1 MIRSMMRLS
10 VWGVRSRRQE
20 IISELFSLGVLHL
33 DEGEG
38 ALRGNDGVLN
48 GLQAPPGR
56 VLAGG
61 SHGRDPD
68 RWETLKDSDV
78 DQAVQLFSDLPPGEF
93 VPEISKSLDKF
104 SSRLSDLQ
112 EGLARDE
119 DTLSK
124 LRKSLD
130 LLFRFSAFFQR
141 WGDSARESYITLWW
155 ISPEKIP
162 PFLAAVQ
169 NDLLSRGEDFGGI
182 DHHFVPGREGPGIL
196 SLRVPQAL
204 APGISAI
211 AAREKALPWRLPEC
225 CDQEAPASSIPSLRG
240 AVDDLDLRI
249 RSVKKDLSENSE
261 EWGPR
266 LAALFLFLDEKT
278 EQAAVEARSETS
290 DNFFRLSG
298 WIPRDFLSATE
309 EALKAKFGK
318 DILLKCRLP
327 GKDEWKDVPTALKNR
342 SVFAP
347 FELFLKLL
355 RPPSYTG
362 FDPTTA
368 VAVFFP
374 FFSGIMVGDIGY
386 GIIILLLSLA
396 LKRAKRPVLRDAGS
410 ILLIVSL
417 WSILWGA
424 VWGEFFGDIGHR
436 LFHLRPLWLER
447 SEGVLPV
454 MIFTIALGAAHV
466 VLGLLIGIWQGVKN
480 RHAHVWMEKAGNL
493 IILGSLFGFLFL
505 LTSEFPRGLF
515 SIPVSFL
522 VIGLVLLVA
531 GGGIGGII
539 EALGSIGNII
549 SYVRIAAIGLSSA
562 ILALVA
568 SKFLDVFGL
577 SILGV
582 FLALMIHLLNFI
594 LAVAGSGLHSARLH
608 YVEFFGKFYSDGGK
622 NYTPFQRRSGSS
634 WKKR

>member
-1 MIRSMMRLS
+1 MIRTMMRLS

-38 ALRGNDGVLN
+38 ALRGDDGTLN
-48 GLQAPPGR
+48 GLRLLRGR
-56 VLAGG
+56 VLGLVEALGW
-61 SHGRDPD
+61 D
-68 RWETLKDSDV
+68 RWDILKDSDV
-78 DQAVQLFSDLPPGEF
+78 DHAVQLFSDLPPGEF

-104 SSRLSDLQ
+104 STRLSDLQ
-112 EGLARDE
+112 EGLAGDE
-119 DTLSK
+119 DTTAK
-124 LRKSLD
+124 LKKSLD
-130 LLFRFSAFFQR
+130 LLSRFSAFFQR
-141 WGDSARESYITLWW
+141 WGDSAKESFITLWW

-162 PFLAAVQ
+162 SFLAAVQ
-169 NDLLSRGEDFGGI
+169 NDLLSLGREDLGGI

-196 SLRVPQAL
+196 SLRVPKAL
-204 APGISAI
+204 AFRISAI
-211 AAREKALPWRLPEC
+211 AVREKALPWRLPEC
-225 CDQEAPASSIPSLRG
+225 CDQEAPESSIPSLK
-240 AVDDLDLRI
+240 AEVDELDLRI
-249 RSVKKDLSENSE
+249 HSIKCDLSENSE

-298 WIPRDFLSATE
+298 WIPRDFLLTTE

-318 DILLKCRLP
+318 DILIKCRLP
-327 GKDEWKDVPTALKNR
+327 GKDEWKDVPTSLKNR
-342 SVFAP
+342 PVFAP
-347 FELFLKLL
+347 FEIFLKLL

-374 FFSGIMVGDIGY
+374 FFSGIMIGDIGY
-386 GIIILLLSLA
+386 GIIIFLLSLG
-396 LKRAKRPVLRDAGS
+396 LKRAKRTVLRDVGS
-410 ILLIVSL
+410 ILLIISL
-417 WSILWGA
+417 WSVLWGA

-466 VLGLLIGIWQGVKN
+466 VLGLLIGIWQGIKN
-480 RHAHVWMEKAGNL
+480 RHSHVWMEKAGNL
-493 IILGSLFGFLFL
+493 IILGSLFGFIFL
-505 LTSEFPRGLF
+505 LMSEFPRGLF

-522 VIGLVLLVA
+522 VIGLALLVA
-531 GGGIGGII
+531 GGGIGGVI
-539 EALGSIGNII
+539 EALGSIGNIV

-594 LAVAGSGLHSARLH
+594 LAVGGSGLHSARLH

>member
-38 ALRGNDGVLN
+38 AFRGDDGTLN
-48 GLQAPPGR
+48 GLRLLRGR
-56 VLAGG
+56 VLGLVEALGW
-61 SHGRDPD
+61 D
-68 RWETLKDSDV
+68 RWDTLKDSDV
-78 DQAVQLFSDLPPGEF
+78 DKAVQLFSDLPPGEF

-124 LRKSLD
+124 LKKSLD
-130 LLFRFSAFFQR
+130 LLSRFSAFFQR
-141 WGDSARESYITLWW
+141 WEDHSKESFITLWW

-169 NDLLSRGEDFGGI
+169 NDLLSRGREDFGGI

-211 AAREKALPWRLPEC
+211 AVREKALPWRLPEC
-225 CDQEAPASSIPSLRG
+225 CDQEAPESSLPSLKA
-240 AVDDLDLRI
+240 AVDELDLRI
-249 RSVKKDLSENSE
+249 NSIKNDLSENSE

-290 DNFFRLSG
+290 DNFFSLSG
-298 WIPRDFLSATE
+298 WIPRDSLLTTE

-327 GKDEWKDVPTALKNR
+327 GKDEWKDVPTSLKNR
-342 SVFAP
+342 PFSAP
-347 FELFLKLL
+347 FEVFLKLL

-374 FFSGIMVGDIGY
+374 FFSGIMIGDIGY
-386 GIIILLLSLA
+386 GVIIFLLSLG
-396 LKRAKRPVLRDAGS
+396 LKRAKRPVLRDVGS
-410 ILLIVSL
+410 ILLIISL
-417 WSILWGA
+417 WSVLWGA

-466 VLGLLIGIWQGVKN
+466 VLGLLIGIWQGIKN
-480 RHAHVWMEKAGNL
+480 RHAHVWMEKSGNL

-505 LTSEFPRGLF
+505 LMSEFPRGLF

-522 VIGLVLLVA
+522 VIGLALLVA
-531 GGGIGGII
+531 GGGIGGVI
-539 EALGSIGNII
+539 EALGSIGNIV

-582 FLALMIHLLNFI
+582 FLALMIHLLNFV

>member
-38 ALRGNDGVLN
+38 ALRGDDGVLN
-48 GLQAPPGR
+48 GLRLLRGR
-56 VLAGG
+56 VLGLVEALGW
-61 SHGRDPD
+61 D

-130 LLFRFSAFFQR
+130 LLSRFSAFFQR

-169 NDLLSRGEDFGGI
+169 NDLLSRGREDFGGI

-505 LTSEFPRGLF
+505 LMSEFPRGLF